1 MKNESDPNNNWDTS
15 LSSEPQASGPEG
27 QKTQDAADRLER
39 VEAALGLLT
48 DHMQTSAKGSEILEA
63 EHSRSML
70 ASLAF
75 GFSAI
80 SLIAMWSIDLVIE
93 DDDVDLMK
101 FTIGMALLLFAAVV
115 DLFSASLLRTA
126 VHNAILEKEPSDLVI
141 WRAAR
146 QRVFQIDYWATLKKE
161 SPEFYR
167 HRIMRVISMASYIA
181 AGIVLVWAVVTL

>member
-1 MKNESDPNNNWDTS
+1 MKNGSAPNNDREAS
-15 LSSEPQASGPEG
+15 LSSEPQASSSEG
-27 QKTQDAADRLER
+27 QKAQDNADRLER

-48 DHMQTSAKGSEILEA
+48 DHMQTSTKGSEILEA

-80 SLIAMWSIDLVIE
+80 SLIAMWSVDLAIE
-93 DDDVDLMK
+93 DDDVELMK

-126 VHNAILEKEPSDLVI
+126 VHKAILEKEPSDLVI
-141 WRAAR
+141 WKAAR
-146 QRVFQIDYWATLKKE
+146 QRIFQINYWSTLKKE

-167 HRIMRVISMASYIA
+167 HRIMRAISMASYIA
-181 AGIVLVWAVVTL
+181 AGIVLIWAVVTL